1 MYTHHTLN
9 GFAQHLIKTGQ
20 LNQGQFDA
28 IMEGNTMPL
37 KSFILTLAQNKMLSD
52 YSLARNTADYFKLP
66 FVDLSHYDYNAYST
80 EILHSAIAQ
89 QHYALPLFERDH
101 ILQVAVIDPTLPELN
116 DITVLTG
123 KKTQFVIVE
132 AGKLNKLID
141 KIACD
146 NLTQLV
152 ENIDTEQDSQIPLKG
167 LYDENSG
174 PVVRFINKILG
185 DAIKQRASDIH
196 FEPYEGTYR
205 IRFRIDGILTI
216 AATPSKKLADYIT
229 ARLKIMSNLDISE
242 RRVPQDGG
250 FKWTGSTLRAI
261 DIRIN
266 TCPTLY
272 GEKLVLRLLEL
283 RTELLDI
290 ESLGLSDN
298 QKNIFSKAL
307 KQPQGMILVTGPTGS
322 GKTMTLYTALKTLNT
337 VDKNISTVED
347 PVEIQLSGINQVH
360 INLKTGLTFAL
371 ALRAFLRQDPD
382 IIMVG
387 EIRDLETAEIAV
399 KASQTGH
406 LVLSTLHTNSAPETL
421 VRLSNM
427 GISSY
432 NIASSISLII
442 AQRLVR
448 RLCQQCKTPTTLP
461 EHCLLEQGFSAPEI
475 THLTCYGP
483 SERPCQQCNQ
493 GYLGRLAIFE
503 VMPISD
509 TMACYIMEGRGAL
522 DLAKQAQCEKIHT
535 LHQSALD
542 KVRLGLTSLD
552 EINRV
557 IKAV

>member
-1 MYTHHTLN
+1 MRSDHTLN
-9 GFAQHLIKTGQ
+9 GFAQYLIKTAQ
-20 LNQGQFDA
+20 LSQNQIDTITGWS
-28 IMEGNTMPL
+28 NL
-37 KSFILTLAQNKMLSD
+37 YSKSFILTLAQKKYLSE
-52 YSLARNTADYFKLP
+52 YSLAKNTADYFKLP
-66 FVDLSHYDYNAYST
+66 FIDLSHYNITENST
-80 EILHSAIAQ
+80 EILQSSIAE

-101 ILQVAVIDPTLPELN
+101 ILHVAVIDPTLPELN
-116 DITVLTG
+116 DITFLTG

-132 AGKLNKLID
+132 AEKLNTLID

-146 NLTQLV
+146 NLSQLV
-152 ENIDTEQDSQIPLKG
+152 ECTDIQRENLPVLKG
-167 LYDENSG
+167 LYDENSA
-174 PVVRFINKILG
+174 PVVRFINKIVG
-185 DAIKQRASDIH
+185 DAIRQRASDIH
-196 FEPYEGTYR
+196 FEPYEATYR
-205 IRFRIDGILTI
+205 IRFRIDGILTT
-216 AATPSKKLADYIT
+216 AAMPSKKLTDYIT
-229 ARLKIMSNLDISE
+229 ARLKIMANLDISE

-250 FKWTGSTLRAI
+250 FKWTFSTHTAI

-272 GEKLVLRLLEL
+272 GEKIVLRLLEL
-283 RTELLDI
+283 RTGLLDI
-290 ESLGLSDN
+290 ESLGMSET
-298 QKNIFSKAL
+298 QKNLFIKAL
-307 KQPQGMILVTGPTGS
+307 KQPQGLILVTGPTGS
-322 GKTMTLYTALKTLNT
+322 GKTMTLYTALNTLNT
-337 VDKNISTVED
+337 VEKNISTVED
-347 PVEIQLSGINQVH
+347 PIEIQLSGINQVH
-360 INLKTGLTFAL
+360 INVKTGLSFAL

-427 GISSY
+427 GIPSY

-448 RLCQQCKTPTTLP
+448 RLCQHCKLPMTLP
-461 EHCLLEQGFSAPEI
+461 EHSLLEQGFLDHEVSN
-475 THLTCYGP
+475 LTCYGP
-483 SERPCQQCNQ
+483 NERPCQQCHQ

-503 VMPISD
+503 VLPISEI
-509 TMACYIMEGRGAL
+509 MAQLIMEGRGAL

-542 KVRLGLTSLD
+542 KIRLGLTCLA

-557 IKAV
+557 IKVS